1 MTNDE
6 KSLDILYQIGSYQRE
21 KVMIEIIIKQDRN
34 LTGNYFIGRTCN
46 YYMADRARERFS

>member
-34 LTGNYFIGRTCN
+34 LTGII
-46 YYMADRARERFS
+46 S